1 MTLPADIATFWTAF
15 AAQEP
20 GWLDLSPADW
30 VEQANA
36 LVEIHLPGLALELI
50 TSPDRAGVDLIVTA
64 QGSIELF
71 PLAAQVAAAAPPL
84 RAYRVAALR
93 PRSTE
98 PDFPLGMEGFEMST
112 RDVLVALQQDGG
124 QVALELRM
132 ACAVPPGFE
141 EHAQHMAF
149 IMVDHVLGEYD
160 FAVKVGAVDFVD
172 EGHHDRD
179 ATWTALA
186 DLQPAFD
193 AFWLNALGRTGL
205 FPEGDGAWDGLE
217 LQFDCAVDDEGNAVG
232 DDADSNAASGREGDR
247 DSDRDSDEEGDAETG
262 AVMINTSANA
272 VAMRADL
279 TCALTLDLAIPDA
292 KALAAA
298 QALHEQ
304 AATLLQVPQLGI
316 LVLTMVRAG
325 RRQALYYVADEKL
338 ARQSLAPLLLRQE
351 AASLEVRSRFDPAWS
366 GYFEYAAYLM

>member
-1 MTLPADIATFWTAF
+1 MTSTAADITAFWTAF

-20 GWLDLSPADW
+20 SWLDLSPGDW

-36 LVEIHLPGLALELI
+36 LLETHVQGLGLELQ
-50 TSPDRAGVDLIVTA
+50 TQPGQGGVDLIVTA
-64 QGSIELF
+64 HGTIDQF
-71 PLAAQVAAAAPPL
+71 PLAAQLAAAAPQLPT
-84 RAYRVAALR
+84 YRVSALR

-112 RDVLVALQQDGG
+112 TDVLAALQHDGG
-124 QVALELRM
+124 QVALELRLT
-132 ACAVPPGFE
+132 CAVPAGFE

-172 EGHHDRD
+172 EATHDRD
-179 ATWTALA
+179 ATWTPLA
-186 DLQPAFD
+186 DLPPVFD
-193 AFWLNALGRTGL
+193 AYWLHTLGRTGL
-205 FPEGDGAWDGLE
+205 FPQGDGAWDGLE
-217 LQFDCAVDDEGNAVG
+217 LQFDCAVDDDGNAVEDG
-232 DDADSNAASGREGDR
+232 EGRDGEG
-247 DSDRDSDEEGDAETG
+247 AEPG

-272 VAMRADL
+272 VAMRTDL
-279 TCALTLDLAIPDA
+279 ACALTLDLAVPDA
-292 KALAAA
+292 AALAAA

-316 LVLTMVRAG
+316 LVLTLVRAG
-325 RRQALYYVADEKL
+325 RRQALYYVSDEKL
-338 ARQSLAPLLLRQE
+338 ARQTLAPLLLREE
-351 AASLEVRSRFDPAWS
+351 ADSLEVKSRYDPAWT

>member
-1 MTLPADIATFWTAF
+1 MTSHADIATFWTAF

-20 GWLDLSPADW
+20 SWLDLSPADW

-36 LVEIHLPGLALELI
+36 LVETHLPGLALELI
-50 TSPDRAGVDLIVTA
+50 ASPDRAGVDLIVTA
-64 QGSIELF
+64 QGSLELF

-124 QVALELRM
+124 QVALELRLV
-132 ACAVPPGFE
+132 CAVPSGFE

-205 FPEGDGAWDGLE
+205 FPEGDGAWDALE
-217 LQFDCAVDDEGNAVG
+217 LQFDCAVDDEGNAV
-232 DDADSNAASGREGDR
+232 DVDT
-247 DSDRDSDEEGDAETG
+247 DSDGEGRAETG

-292 KALAAA
+292 AALAAA
-298 QALHEQ
+298 QALHDQ

-338 ARQSLAPLLLRQE
+338 ARQTLAPLLLRQE
-351 AASLEVRSRFDPAWS
+351 AASLEVKSRFDPAWS